1 MEDELSHSGQEI
13 VKAMMSLEVVPYFP
27 VEQLDKQRAVKL
39 PLAELALAGG
49 ALASMSETFR
59 TVTQTISIPNDGL
72 FRFDSR
78 GLAGHVAQ
86 MKDGSGQLTAI
97 IQDGKGIIGNGVYV
111 PANPTTTTS
120 AALMA
125 VDPMMLAI
133 GVALAD
139 VSAKLDNIKEMQ
151 EEILGILEEEKKA
164 SLKGNIKFLAD
175 TLSNF
180 KYNVD
185 NEKWRSTR
193 QQEVVSIER
202 EAEKDIEYYRAQVA
216 KLDKNKG
223 FFHGD
228 RDIVKVSA
236 KADSLLGQYQA
247 ALYML
252 GFATYVDV
260 MLTENF
266 SADYLRN
273 IEDKLESYSL
283 DYRAL
288 YTDAYNKIEEL
299 ASSSVENALLGGV
312 SAFGKLA
319 GGAIAKIPVISDG
332 PVDEAL
338 IDASNLIG
346 NANDDRR
353 KKASERILAR
363 RDSCVDSF
371 RHEITKA
378 NALFNK
384 PQVFYFDDENV
395 YCAPALSTT
404 LHSPIER

>member
-1 MEDELSHSGQEI
+1 
-13 VKAMMSLEVVPYFP
+13 
-27 VEQLDKQRAVKL
+27 
-39 PLAELALAGG
+39 
-49 ALASMSETFR
+49 
-59 TVTQTISIPNDGL
+59 
-72 FRFDSR
+72 
-78 GLAGHVAQ
+78 
-86 MKDGSGQLTAI
+86 
-97 IQDGKGIIGNGVYV
+97 
-111 PANPTTTTS
+111 
-120 AALMA
+120 MA

-236 KADSLLGQYQA
+236 KADSLLGNTRRRSTCWASPPTSTSCLPRTSQQTTSGISKTS
-247 ALYML
+247 LNRTL
-252 GFATYVDV
+252 LITEPCTPT
-260 MLTENF
+260 LTTR
-266 SADYLRN
+266 S
-273 IEDKLESYSL
+273 KSL
-283 DYRAL
+283 HRAL
-288 YTDAYNKIEEL
+288 SRTH
-299 ASSSVENALLGGV
+299 SSAGV

-353 KKASERILAR
+353 KKARRADFSEERQLRRQLPSRDNESERPVQQASGVLLR
-363 RDSCVDSF
+363 
-371 RHEITKA
+371 
-378 NALFNK
+378 
-384 PQVFYFDDENV
+384 
-395 YCAPALSTT
+395 
-404 LHSPIER
+404 